1 MALSDS
7 QASADILYGSEPS
20 VITLKEAVTKGDAV
34 GYYNGWRKALATSST
49 VYQMRCVASED
60 GVANQD
66 ITAYFGI
73 VLMGGRLSGGT
84 AEAALYVAEGS
95 DAGKYTETAPTTTG
109 DANKKV
115 GIMIT
120 DSVAILFPNVND
132 DSVA

>member
-1 MALSDS
+1 MAISDS
-7 QASADILYGSEPS
+7 QSNADIFYGSEPA
-20 VITLKEAVTKGDAV
+20 VITLKEAVTKGDAI
-34 GYYNGWRKALATSST
+34 GYYNGWRKALATVTT

-60 GVANQD
+60 GVTSQD
-66 ITAYFGI
+66 ITAYFGLVI
-73 VLMGGRLSGGT
+73 MGGRLSGGT

-95 DAGKYTETAPTTTG
+95 SSGQYTETAPTTTG

-115 GIMIT
+115 GSMIT